1 MKLASQNPKGM
12 RDLSSMWVPP
22 IYRRLL
28 SAEKP
33 ERDMA
38 ERCLIKVS
46 SVILPPQSSL
56 SKVIEKLSPIVIFEY
71 TFIIG
76 DILFSL
82 LPTIVPRLCLYKL
95 TIVRYH
101 KLNCHHTLGCGNVL
115 H

>member
-1 MKLASQNPKGM
+1 M
-12 RDLSSMWVPP
+12 
-22 IYRRLL
+22 
-28 SAEKP
+28 
-33 ERDMA
+33 
-38 ERCLIKVS
+38 
-46 SVILPPQSSL
+46 
-56 SKVIEKLSPIVIFEY
+56 SPIVIFEY

-101 KLNCHHTLGCGNVL
+101 KLNCHHTLGCGSVL